1 MEKQWF
7 PQEMKGH
14 FNLRCP
20 KGDKPTQVYF
30 VVCIDNKQYKLSTGV
45 KIYPSMWNQNTQT
58 AIVSNQQTRQ
68 DNRNNRI
75 VNEKINEING
85 LFSKFKSYLCSTE
98 EEITNIPY
106 ILQTYIYKD
115 MKKKEINTV
124 NIIQSAFDAYNNE
137 RAQKKESSK
146 KQDQRTLNKFIKYLE
161 EKKLEHDIKVFSQ
174 SGLNKYKQYLIELND
189 TMPQTINRACG
200 LIESLINKV
209 LCVNDD
215 FLIHNLS
222 QVKFVKLKDN
232 RQKDE
237 LGAQPLKTEEL
248 EKMDNCKDLTEIERQ
263 YKDLF
268 LFQCVCGWRI
278 GDIYDLLNGG
288 KNIVK
293 EDKEILRIETEKKG
307 TFATL
312 YLNEKLPFR
321 EEGTAL
327 TLLQQ
332 VRGYEYKFCDKRSWG
347 SSIVNRKLKA
357 IAKKANLDRG
367 IQRKDTDGK
376 ISTDKVFNL
385 ISSHWGRSTMIKRE
399 VLNGTPKNIIMMR
412 SGHTDDAM
420 IDRYAKFT
428 QEEKEDFFK
437 SYYSNPKE
445 ETKVKNEERN
455 AIKDLFAYNELK
467 AVEELLNSGNDGFHS
482 KAADKAVSTIKN
494 LSTYKD
500 YKTVETEKVKEL
512 ENTVFLLT
520 WHSGDTEILTAFQMK
535 EKHFGIIDHIDNY
548 DEITLKLHNYQL
560 EYNKG
565 IEDFQLKEW
574 EERNN

>member
-7 PQEMKGH
+7 PQEMAGH

-20 KGDKPTQVYF
+20 KGSKPTQVYF

-45 KIYPSMWNQNTQT
+45 KIYPSMWNKKTQT

-68 DNRNNRI
+68 DNKNSRI
-75 VNEKINEING
+75 VNDKINEING
-85 LFSKFKSYLCSTE
+85 LFSEFKSYLCSAE
-98 EEITNIPY
+98 EELTNIPY

-124 NIIQSAFDAYNNE
+124 NIIQSAFDAWF
-137 RAQKKESSK
+137 KDHSTKESSVR
-146 KQDQRTLNKFIKYLE
+146 QQQRTLNKFITYLE

-174 SGLNKYKQYLIELND
+174 SGLNNYKRYLEGIGN
-189 TMPQTINRACG
+189 TPTTINTACE
-200 LIESLINKV
+200 LIVRLINKV
-209 LCVNDD
+209 LCVDD
-215 FLIHNLS
+215 EFLNYNLT
-222 QVKFVKLKDN
+222 QVSFNKKQDN

-237 LGAQPLKTEEL
+237 YGAQPLKTEEL
-248 EKMDNCKDLTEIERQ
+248 EKMDNCKDLTEKERQ

-293 EDKEILRIETEKKG
+293 EDKEILKIRTQKKS

-321 EEGTAL
+321 KEETAL

-332 VRGYEYKFCDKRSWG
+332 VRGYNYKFCSKEAWCKTT
-347 SSIVNRKLKA
+347 VNKQLKV
-357 IAKKANLDRG
+357 IAKKANLDRDIQETGADG
-367 IQRKDTDGK
+367 IT
-376 ISTDKVFNL
+376 ITDKVFNL

-399 VLNGTPKNIIMMR
+399 VLKGTPKDIIKMR
-412 SGHTDDAM
+412 SGHTNDAM

-428 QEEKEDFFK
+428 QEEKEDYLK
-437 SYYSNPKE
+437 SFYDNQKE
-445 ETKVKNEERN
+445 DTGNKNEERN
-455 AIKDLFAYNELK
+455 ALKDLFAYNELK
-467 AVEELLNSGNDGFHS
+467 AVEDLLNSNNDGFHS
-482 KAADKAVSTIKN
+482 KAADKAVSIIKN

-512 ENTVFLLT
+512 ENIVFLLT
-520 WHSGDTEILTAFQMK
+520 WHSRDTEILTAFQMK
-535 EKHFGIIDHIDNY
+535 EKHFGIIDHIDSY
-548 DEITLKLHNYQL
+548 DEIMLKLHNYQL

-565 IEDFQLKEW
+565 LEDFQLKEW